1 MNPTQFDFATPP
13 AVSLSV
19 RAERA
24 EAHKKQRGTDLDQPT
39 ERIQRSSAIH
49 QERTGLTL
57 RRGRSDWFKSGRFL
71 LKEIAVI

>member
-24 EAHKKQRGTDLDQPT
+24 EAHKKQRGTDLDQVTALQKRLFQASLRAIIPPGHCFRRVEVPGT
-39 ERIQRSSAIH
+39 PKSQRAI
-49 QERTGLTL
+49 
-57 RRGRSDWFKSGRFL
+57 
-71 LKEIAVI
+71 